1 MAKLRTGLLAEIVTM
16 AVDTLRTNKL
26 RSALTVLGI
35 VIGIMSI
42 VGMTALIR
50 GFDESLRDSI
60 RELGPK
66 TIFVAKFSGLS
77 FMGGRDFLDLIRRPN
92 LTLEDAHA
100 IQRSAP
106 TVRFVSVT
114 YGGGIAARRERLSH
128 RGTRT
133 NAMAIIGTSSN
144 FADAN
149 FIKLADGRFFTD
161 AEVRGRRQVVVLGDS
176 PAQAL
181 FPNVDPIGKKIRV
194 GRDEYTVVG
203 VLGKRPS
210 PAGIGQGADD
220 FVAIPHLTYQKKFG
234 MEGFRIR
241 GFLHRDVMLTVVPH
255 DWASQADTIREVE
268 QVMRA
273 RHGLR
278 LDEENDFDLVTQDA
292 ALKVWEQFSR
302 ATLLA
307 LVAISS
313 IALMVGGIGVMAI
326 MTISVTERTREIG
339 VRKAIGARRRE
350 ILWQFLLEA
359 VFLTSLGGLL
369 GIVLGAGLGYTIS
382 RFSGFPVSLP
392 WWSFAI
398 GIGFSASVGIFFGL
412 FPAFKAAKLDPIEA
426 LRYE

>member
-77 FMGGRDFLDLIRRPN
+77 FMGGREFLDLVRRPN

-114 YGGGIAARRERLSH
+114 YGGGIASRRERLSH
-128 RGTRT
+128 RGDRT
-133 NAMAIIGTSSN
+133 SAVAIIGTSSN

-181 FPNVDPIGKKIRV
+181 FHNVDPIGKKIRV

-210 PAGIGQGADD
+210 PAGIGQGADE

-278 LDEENDFDLVTQDA
+278 LDQENDFDLVTQDA
-292 ALKVWEQFSR
+292 ALKVWEQFSQ

-326 MTISVTERTREIG
+326 MMVSVTSRTREIG
-339 VRKAIGARRRE
+339 LRKALGATRRD
-350 ILWQFLLEA
+350 ILSQFLVEA
-359 VFLTSLGGLL
+359 ATLTGIGGVI
-369 GIVLGAGLGYTIS
+369 GIVLGLGTGWLLTTLLDVDTGVPFTLTAIAVA
-382 RFSGFPVSLP
+382 VSV
-392 WWSFAI
+392 AI
-398 GIGFSASVGIFFGL
+398 GIVFGMVPARRASRM
-412 FPAFKAAKLDPIEA
+412 DPIEA
-426 LRYE
+426 LRHE